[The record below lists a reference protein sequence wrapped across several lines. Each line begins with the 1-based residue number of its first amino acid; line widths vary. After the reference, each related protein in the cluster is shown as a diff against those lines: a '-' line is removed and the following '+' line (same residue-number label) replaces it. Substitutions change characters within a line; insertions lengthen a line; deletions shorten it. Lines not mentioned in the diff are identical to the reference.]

1 MDPHTPSVKPTGR
14 RPERDAVHVRGFC
27 LTRDRYGTVAL
38 RFGASTVPANSL
50 YIERL
55 IEGRGIV
62 VRPNETW
69 PVGAD
74 FVKDVLEEALGYL
87 GHELG
92 SLEAMKRQVLR
103 YHVIADDLAS
113 EQAKAVA

>member
-1 MDPHTPSVKPTGR
+1 MDPHTPSVEPIER
-14 RPERDAVHVRGFC
+14 RLEKDTVHVRGFC
-27 LTRDRYGTVAL
+27 LTRDRYGTLAL

-50 YIERL
+50 YIEQVL
-55 IEGRGIV
+55 EKRGIL

-92 SLEAMKRQVLR
+92 SLEATKRQVLR

-113 EQAKAVA
+113 QQTKAVA